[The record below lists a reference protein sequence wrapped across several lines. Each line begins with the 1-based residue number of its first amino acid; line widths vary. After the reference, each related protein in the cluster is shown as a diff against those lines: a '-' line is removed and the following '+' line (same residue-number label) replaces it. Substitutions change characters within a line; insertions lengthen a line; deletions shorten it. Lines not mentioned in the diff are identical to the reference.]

1 MYLYIYILNTPAHM
15 YIVCTLS
22 VKNVRDGGLFETD
35 EDDGWEG
42 AQYPKE
48 GESWGTRYVL
58 FIYGK

>member
-1 MYLYIYILNTPAHM
+1 MLTFSIVLCTLYMYMYTVWRYLCVLNTPAYM

-42 AQYPKE
+42 GAV
-48 GESWGTRYVL
+48 S
-58 FIYGK
+58 

>member
-1 MYLYIYILNTPAHM
+1 MYLYMYILNTPAHM

-42 AQYPKE
+42 
-48 GESWGTRYVL
+48 GTVS
-58 FIYGK
+58 

>member
-1 MYLYIYILNTPAHM
+1 MEMYLYILNTPAHM

-42 AQYPKE
+42 GAV
-48 GESWGTRYVL
+48 S
-58 FIYGK
+58 